1 LHGLPDS
8 VKIIAR
14 AGAARLGREFVKS
27 NPLGL
32 LAGMLACAVLAASM
46 PRALAAETL
55 TMVTTG
61 QGSAQQWPIFIAIA
75 KGYMAEN
82 GVTLDLVGTPSTAA
96 AMQQLAAGSANI
108 GSGGLTDP
116 LRAIDKGAPISLLRV
131 ETQVPPYTLWAK
143 PTIKSVADLR
153 GKLISIGGA
162 KDITRIYLERTL
174 IPNGVKPGDYD
185 MIFAGTTMARFA
197 ALSSGAVDAA
207 ILVPPLSFK
216 AKSSGLSL
224 VAKVADYVRDLPFT
238 GYAANTD
245 WAKTHKALL
254 SGFLTAMA
262 KGVDWFY
269 QDANRTG
276 AIDILAKE
284 SGSSREDVEMAYDY
298 YRTLRIFDHK
308 GLVEASSVGNLIKAM
323 QEMGD
328 LEGSLD
334 VGRFIDPDITSLA
347 AQVR

>member
-1 LHGLPDS
+1 LHDLLDS
-8 VKIIAR
+8 LKIVAR
-14 AGAARLGREFVKS
+14 AGAVQRGREVVKV
-27 NPLGL
+27 GL
-32 LAGMLACAVLAASM
+32 LAGMLACAALATGMS
-46 PRALAAETL
+46 PALAAETL

-61 QGSAQQWPIFIAIA
+61 KGSAQQWPIFIAIA
-75 KGYMAEN
+75 KGYMGEN
-82 GVTLDLVGTPSTAA
+82 GVTLDLVGTSSTAA
-96 AMQQLAAGSANI
+96 AMQQLAAGSADI
-108 GSGGLTDP
+108 ASGGLTDP

-131 ETQVPPYTLWAK
+131 EAQVPPYTLWAK

-153 GKLISIGGA
+153 GKLIIIGGT

-174 IPNGVKPGDYD
+174 IPNGVKPGEFD
-185 MIFAGTTMARFA
+185 MIFAGTTTARFA

-224 VAKVADYVRDLPFT
+224 VANVADYVGDLPFT
-238 GYAANTD
+238 GYAANTA

-254 SGFLTAMA
+254 LGFLTAMA

-269 QDANRTG
+269 MDENRTD
-276 AIDILAKE
+276 AIDILVNE

-298 YRTLRIFDHK
+298 YRTLHIFDHK

-323 QEMGD
+323 QDMGD

-347 AQVR
+347 AQVK

>member
-1 LHGLPDS
+1 ILAAP
-8 VKIIAR
+8 V
-14 AGAARLGREFVKS
+14 GAAGRP
-27 NPLGL
+27 NARP
-32 LAGMLACAVLAASM
+32 
-46 PRALAAETL
+46 AETL

-61 QGSAQQWPIFIAIA
+61 KGSAQQWPIFIAIA
-75 KGYMAEN
+75 QGYMAQQ
-82 GVTLDLVGTPSTAA
+82 GVTLDLVAASSTAQ

-108 GSGGLTDP
+108 ASGGLTDP

-131 ETQVPPYTLWAK
+131 EAQVPPYTLWAK

-153 GKLISIGGA
+153 GKLIIIGGT

-174 IPNGVKPGDYD
+174 IPNGVKPGEFD
-185 MIFAGTTMARFA
+185 MIFAGTTVARFA

-224 VAKVADYVRDLPFT
+224 VANVADYARHLPFT
-238 GYAANTD
+238 GYAANTH

-254 SGFLTAMA
+254 TGFLTAMA
-262 KGVDWFY
+262 KGVAWFY
-269 QDANRTG
+269 QDENRTD
-276 AIDILAKE
+276 AIDILVKA
-284 SGSSREDVEMAYDY
+284 SGASREDVEMTYDY

-323 QEMGD
+323 Q
-328 LEGSLD
+328 
-334 VGRFIDPDITSLA
+334 DI
-347 AQVR
+347 